1 MPFFSKSP
9 DNRNGK
15 FAMPIKYYPNKTYPH
30 YVNGP
35 AYLINGN
42 IGSQLIN
49 TIDKY
54 NANVLDL
61 EDVFITGTISEISS
75 VERHHSDS
83 FKMMGCCDNVCAL
96 HDSIV
101 FLCKDITQMKRF
113 WQNWIKS
120 SPEKC
125 QKRKVG

>member
-1 MPFFSKSP
+1 
-9 DNRNGK
+9 
-15 FAMPIKYYPNKTYPH
+15 MPIQYYPNH
-30 YVNGP
+30 YYLPYISGL
-35 AYLINGN
+35 AYVMSGN
-42 IGSQLIN
+42 IRSNLIN

-54 NANVLDL
+54 RGNILYI
-61 EDVFITGTISEISS
+61 EDVFITGIISEISS

-83 FKMMGCCDNVCAL
+83 FKMMGWCDNVCAL

-125 QKRKVG
+125 NKKNTAIKDKGNNG